1 MGQNVKSQRH
11 TEQKLDLKVSH
22 VYIKENKNTQ
32 KNETMHLLTKINTET
47 NRDKRSK

>member
-22 VYIKENKNTQ
+22 VYIKEKKTH
-32 KNETMHLLTKINTET
+32 KKTKRCIC
-47 NRDKRSK
+47 